1 MKFSGRFA
9 DFSLPDALRILIQSS
24 KQGYLVVWYQGAESR
39 VYVNRGSLY
48 HAESEG
54 LKGEKAVFNM
64 LNFEPTAEFEFIEQT
79 QLPEQT
85 IRSELDT
92 LIQNGISYLETWRK
106 INKRFPRFTVNT
118 EIMLETGL
126 PQETLTGDEM
136 QVLTLLPPEHQE
148 PLHQLLERSRLD
160 PLQLIE
166 TLLLLEQKHYLRIVA
181 EKRLELRQ
189 FFLEAANTLLQ
200 EFDSISGLKLKQEM
214 AERLEKLIQENNWK
228 IELQNG
234 RIVDDKMHSSSL
246 QEQTELYSLCLNHL
260 IAMIAPIY
268 GKSFIQQ
275 VMNKVEQRLSGPVQH
290 WIRELKLEL

>member
-24 KQGYLVVWYQGAESR
+24 KQGYLVVRHHGSESR
-39 VYVNRGSLY
+39 VYVNRGELY
-48 HAESEG
+48 HAQSEG

-64 LNFEPTAEFEFIEQT
+64 LNFDPTAEFDFIEQSEM
-79 QLPEQT
+79 PAQT
-85 IRSELDT
+85 IRSDLDT

-106 INKRFPRFTVNT
+106 ISKRYPRFTVNT
-118 EIMLETGL
+118 EILIAPGL

-148 PLHQLLERSRLD
+148 PLHQLIEHSKMD
-160 PLQLIE
+160 PLQLVE
-166 TLLLLEQKHYLRIVA
+166 TLMLLESKHFLQVLA
-181 EKRLELRQ
+181 EERQELRQ
-189 FFLEAANTLLQ
+189 FFLETSNTLLQ

-246 QEQTELYSLCLNHL
+246 PEQTELYSLCLNHL
-260 IAMIAPIY
+260 ISIVTPIY
-268 GKSFIQQ
+268 GKTFLQQ
-275 VMNKVEQRLSGPVQH
+275 VMNKVEQRLSGSVQH
-290 WIRELKLEL
+290 WISELKLEL

>member
-24 KQGYLVVWYQGAESR
+24 KQGYLAVRHQGSESR
-39 VYVNRGSLY
+39 VYINLGELY

-64 LNFEPTAEFEFIEQT
+64 LSFEPTAEFEFIEQSEM
-79 QLPEQT
+79 PEQT
-85 IRSELDT
+85 IRSDLDS
-92 LIQNGISYLETWRK
+92 LIQSGISYLENWRK
-106 INKRFPRFTVNT
+106 ISKRYPRFTLNT
-118 EIMLETGL
+118 EILIEPGL

-136 QVLTLLPPEHQE
+136 QVLTLLPAERKE
-148 PLHQLLERSRLD
+148 PLHQLIEHSRMD
-160 PLQLIE
+160 PLQLVE
-166 TLLLLEQKHYLRIVA
+166 TLMLLEQKHFLRVLA
-181 EKRLELRQ
+181 EERQELRQ
-189 FFLEAANTLLQ
+189 FFLETSNTLLQ

-260 IAMIAPIY
+260 ISIVTPIY
-268 GKSFIQQ
+268 GTTFLQQ